1 METLVLNVFYVL
13 TMLYWGNGYCLEKK
27 ALWRAVVDRKCESD
41 CGGRVLGVLGE
52 PHGVVFGSI
61 LEMVGQIS

>member
-1 METLVLNVFYVL
+1 METWVLNVFYVL
-13 TMLYWGNGYCLEKK
+13 TMLYWGNGYGQEKE
-27 ALWRAVVDRKCESD
+27 ALWRVVVDRKCESD
-41 CGGRVLGVLGE
+41 CSGRVLGVLHE